1 MQFQTKNTHL
11 FHDTYTEKRHYKMFK
26 SGKHWVVAGIS
37 LLFAGSMM
45 FAAKPDAVHAAT
57 DTSSS
62 AANTQTSQ
70 TTAASAAAQNSDS
83 NAVLL
88 KSSTA
93 VSASADSAADSTAS
107 TADSAA
113 DKQAATD
120 SIGAQTSDAVKSN
133 SVAADSASQ
142 NQSTAAQSDAAT
154 DDAKAS
160 DTSAASSAADQSTNA
175 ASTSATHTTADSSAA
190 TSQSDAAETQSAD
203 SSTSSAAA
211 DSTSTN
217 AASTDTQVTNLGAA
231 TADQLNAAKSAAAAT
246 YASTGQAQQVTAAAG
261 ESASTATIGTSAT
274 KVGYGSGL
282 NTLTIT
288 YNITNAAAGD
298 VYTVTIP
305 KGNAV
310 LQFQSKYDTLPATEG
325 TTTLTTNA
333 DGTSTITDT
342 FKTNVSGTTTL
353 RIFYNLQTNYNG
365 QGTPIDTVGDTKEEV
380 SIAKNGTVVDTA
392 DFTTTVQP
400 SAKPGDVTQVQ
411 VGAGT
416 GTTVVPDT
424 EYTYSF
430 TVNEVNG
437 VLDNLNYPSGRVN
450 SAVNYG
456 TTITIPVPTGFTLDE
471 AATMSVNAFSDATT
485 ITQAAGA
492 GGDITITVPKGSG
505 AQGWQ
510 SGSSTTGYK
519 LIGTFADTQTASAQ
533 TLTASGVATMVQKWD
548 DAGTNTYTISN
559 ATPWSVTLA
568 GTDDTNVTTAAASIT
583 LRGNSSSQPTQLVLS
598 DDVSYQY
605 LLTAAFQYQGAAT
618 DGASITLT
626 IPDGF
631 NATAVQ
637 VPETASS
644 DTTYLPD
651 TTSYAYTMTLA
662 DGSTESGTVA
672 AGSTVT
678 STNGAIRSITFAPN
692 ELSGWSTTGT
702 PNLTNTLNI
711 SSTTNKTVDGS
722 FFEVIG
728 TLSSTYDDG
737 SAVKNGDAFTAT
749 ATITTPDTDPVTQ
762 SVTQTVTTPVSVATA
777 YVYQG
782 NENAGEE
789 GGYFAL
795 LGSTSIANMTTSKI
809 YEPILYYVLPSAV
822 TVESVTGTQDA
833 KVTQDLSD
841 DGRIIVTIDYTGTG
855 ESVDMSTGT
864 GDNNV
869 VKVINNADAM
879 SGEYPYDLYIYSPTT
894 QLAQTTLVTDASLT
908 GGHADAVQMK
918 LGGGNWNWTILQAT
932 TTSQFTQAQGDD
944 AAPVQNATADKNSTA
959 QLSFDA
965 NIVNTAGDAGSA
977 ALVVNLP
984 ETGDDRGSQYT
995 FDLTGPVTLPATFTT
1010 TSGKTVA
1017 LSGTVLYSTT
1027 RNALATSS
1035 TVADLTGY
1043 VTADQITDWSTVRSI
1058 LIKLD
1063 SLPAQVSTGR
1073 IVFNGTVEDMVDQGQ
1088 KTGKLE
1094 TGLYLGSAKVAVD
1107 SAADAATLEITG
1119 SSTIKARAHYVDDDG
1134 NDQYIDFTDLDQTL
1148 LDNTDTVPAL
1158 SSFVLTADDN
1168 DQIPDGYSLVSTTP
1182 TYVDSKTDGAPAA
1195 GTTVTNADDGDYA
1208 QFELV
1213 ASSVTLKVNYID
1225 EDTDKVVTV
1234 PTSTSTNITGAPGT
1248 TGTYTVVVPA
1258 GYTLAAGQSATPTYT
1273 LAADSNKYSLD
1284 IKLNRV
1290 LDYATTTTTRTI
1302 NYVYADGTTA
1312 APSVTQTVNWN
1323 TTTDAVSGETVYTAQ
1338 DAYYEQTSPTIAGYT
1353 ASQATVAQVA
1363 VGPTTTAPTNAA
1375 NVTVT
1380 YTADTQNATVNFET
1394 TDGTSLGSVAISGPS
1409 GSDVLASSYQ
1419 TELAALEAKN
1429 YTVQTNG
1436 ATGAKFDSDDTT
1448 PQTFTIV
1455 MTAPVTIDVTY
1466 VDDADNGKV
1475 VTVPDTTASS
1485 ITGAQDSTGTYTAV
1499 VPSNYELAKGQDATV
1514 AYTLSVGAEGITIHL
1529 THAVAHTTT
1538 TTTRTINYAIADGG
1552 TTAPAAQTQTL
1563 TWNVSTDQVTGATV
1577 ATPVGDYAAVVSP
1590 TVAGYTPDQA
1600 TVASAQPAATTVTPA
1615 NADAVTVTYTAD
1627 TQNATINFVTTDGTK
1642 LASVD
1647 VSGASGSE
1655 IPANSYQSELDKLTA
1670 ANYTVQTNNAAGAKF
1685 DTDSTQAQ
1693 SFDIVMNA
1701 PVTLNVSY
1709 IDDTDGS
1716 AVAVPSTTATTVS
1729 GALGST
1735 GTYTAVVPANY
1746 ALANGQAATVDYTL
1760 ISDATGIVIH
1770 LTHQV
1775 AHSTTTTTRTIN
1787 YVVTG
1792 GGAAAPASVTQ
1803 KLSWNVSTD
1812 LVTGAT
1818 VATPQGDYA
1827 AVVSPTV
1834 SGYTPDQATVAA
1846 ATPSATTAAPQN
1858 AADTTVTYSADT
1870 QNATI
1875 NFVTTDGTSLGST
1888 TVSGPSGSTIA
1899 ASSYEATLTA
1909 LENQGYTVQSDGAV
1923 GAKFDDDSA
1932 QDQSFTVVLL
1942 APTSTDNGGG
1952 TTGSNGGTTTGNNGG
1967 STTGDNGGSTTGNN
1981 GGSTTGTL
1989 PDTDGGGTSTG
2000 DNGGSSTE
2008 NNGGTATDN
2017 NGSGETTGDD
2027 GDQPHVLPDTYGDGT
2042 TSGSHAGSTTAA
2054 TQTGTVTASNAS
2066 QQLPATGGTGNAATA
2081 IQQAAA
2087 KQNVLP
2093 QTGDDNGNALAVLG
2107 VGLAGLLS
2115 MFGLARKRK
2124 HEDD

>member
-45 FAAKPDAVHAAT
+45 FAAKPDAAHAAT

-93 VSASADSAADSTAS
+93 VSASTDSVAASTVSNADST
-107 TADSAA
+107 A

-120 SIGAQTSDAVKSN
+120 SASAQTSDAAKSDN
-133 SVAADSASQ
+133 AATDTTSQ
-142 NQSTAAQSDAAT
+142 NQSTAVQSDAAA

-175 ASTSATHTTADSSAA
+175 ASTSAAQTTADSSAA

-231 TADQLNAAKSAAAAT
+231 TADQLNAAKTTAAAT
-246 YASTGQAQQVTAAAG
+246 YASTGQAQQVTAASSQ
-261 ESASTATIGTSAT
+261 SASTATIGTSAT

-282 NTLTIT
+282 DTLTIT
-288 YNITNAAAGD
+288 YNITSATAGD

-310 LQFQSKYDTLPATEG
+310 LQFQSNYDTLNAAQG

-342 FKTNVSGTTTL
+342 FKTDVSGTTTL

-365 QGTPIDTVGDTKEEV
+365 QPTPIDTVGDTKEEV

-400 SAKPGDVTQVQ
+400 SATPGDVTQVQ

-430 TVNEVNG
+430 TVNEANG
-437 VLDNLNYPSGRVN
+437 VFDNNYVSGRVN

-485 ITQAAGA
+485 ITQANGA

-505 AQGWQ
+505 AQNWQ
-510 SGSSTTGYK
+510 NGASTTGYK

-548 DAGTNTYTISN
+548 DAGTNTYTVSN

-568 GTDDTNVTTAAASIT
+568 GSDDTTVKTASSSIT
-583 LRGNSSSQPTQLVLS
+583 LRGNSSAQPTQLVLS

-605 LLTAAFQYQGAAT
+605 LLTAGFQYQGTAT

-631 NATAVQ
+631 NATAVD
-637 VPETASS
+637 VPATASS
-644 DTTYLPD
+644 ATTYLPD
-651 TTSYAYTMTLA
+651 TTSYAYTMMLA
-662 DGSTESGTVA
+662 DGSTEAGTVA
-672 AGSTVT
+672 AGGTVT

-692 ELSGWSTTGT
+692 ELSGWSTTGN
-702 PNLTNTLNI
+702 PNTTGALNV
-711 SSTTNKTVDGS
+711 TGEDKKTVDGS
-722 FFEVIG
+722 FFEVVG
-728 TLSSTYDDG
+728 TLSSTYDNG
-737 SAVKNGDAFTAT
+737 VAVKIGDSLKAS
-749 ATITTPDTDPVTQ
+749 ATITVPGTEDATQ
-762 SVTQTVTTPVSVATA
+762 SITQTITSPVSVTTA
-777 YVYQG
+777 YVDQQ
-782 NENAGEE
+782 NENAGET
-789 GGYFAL
+789 GGVFAL
-795 LGSTSIANMTTSKI
+795 LGSAIVQDMTTTKI
-809 YEPILYYVLPSAV
+809 YEPILYYVLPSVV
-822 TVESVTGTQDA
+822 TVKSITGTQKA
-833 KVTQDLSD
+833 NVSQTVLSD
-841 DGRIIVTIDYTGTG
+841 GRLLITIDYTGTG

-864 GDNNV
+864 YDNNAV
-869 VKVINNADAM
+869 WVTNNADAL
-879 SGEYPYDLYIYSPTT
+879 SGDYPYDLYIYSPTT
-894 QLAQTTLVTDASLT
+894 QLAQTTVVKDTTLT
-908 GGHADAVQMK
+908 GGHADAVKMK
-918 LGGGNWNWTILQAT
+918 LTKGDWNWTILQAT

-984 ETGDDRGSQYT
+984 ETGDKRGSQYT
-995 FDLTGPVTLPATFTT
+995 FDLTGPVTLPDTFTT

-1017 LSGTVLYSTT
+1017 LSGTVLYSTS
-1027 RNALATSS
+1027 RNALAASS
-1035 TVADLTGY
+1035 TAADLTGY

-1088 KTGKLE
+1088 TTGKLE

-1119 SSTIKARAHYVDDDG
+1119 SSTIKARAHYIDDDG
-1134 NDQYIDFTDLDQTL
+1134 NDQYIYFTDLDQTL
-1148 LDNTDTVPAL
+1148 LDNTDKVPEPTTLVL
-1158 SSFVLTADDN
+1158 SADDTK
-1168 DQIPDGYSLVSTTP
+1168 QIPKGYSLVSAP
-1182 TYVDSKTDGAPAA
+1182 PIYVDSQGHAVSITGQ
-1195 GTTVTNADDGDYA
+1195 TITNDDDGDYA

-1213 ASSVTLKVNYID
+1213 ADEVTLKFEYVD
-1225 EDTDKVVTV
+1225 EDTGTVVPIDPSKASV
-1234 PTSTSTNITGAPGT
+1234 SGAPGDEIT
-1248 TGTYTVVVPA
+1248 YNVTLPTGYEL
-1258 GYTLAAGQSATPTYT
+1258 GKNQSATLTYT
-1273 LAADSNKYSLD
+1273 LTSQSNKDTMVVHLSRIVD
-1284 IKLNRV
+1284 HGT
-1290 LDYATTTTTRTI
+1290 ATTTRTI

-1338 DAYYEQTSPTIAGYT
+1338 VAYYEQTSPTIAGYT

-1363 VGPTTTAPTNAA
+1363 VGPTTTEPTNAA

-1394 TDGTSLGSVAISGPS
+1394 TDGTSLGNVAISGPS
-1409 GSDVLASSYQ
+1409 GSDVPASSYQ

-1466 VDDADNGKV
+1466 VDDADNGKA

-1514 AYTLSVGAEGITIHL
+1514 AYTLSSGADGITIHL

-1563 TWNVSTDQVTGATV
+1563 TWNVSTDQVTGVTV

-1600 TVASAQPAATTVTPA
+1600 TVGDVQPAATTAAPV

-1627 TQNATINFVTTDGTK
+1627 TQSATINFVTTDGK
-1642 LASVD
+1642 
-1647 VSGASGSE
+1647 
-1655 IPANSYQSELDKLTA
+1655 
-1670 ANYTVQTNNAAGAKF
+1670 
-1685 DTDSTQAQ
+1685 
-1693 SFDIVMNA
+1693 
-1701 PVTLNVSY
+1701 
-1709 IDDTDGS
+1709 
-1716 AVAVPSTTATTVS
+1716 
-1729 GALGST
+1729 
-1735 GTYTAVVPANY
+1735 
-1746 ALANGQAATVDYTL
+1746 
-1760 ISDATGIVIH
+1760 
-1770 LTHQV
+1770 
-1775 AHSTTTTTRTIN
+1775 
-1787 YVVTG
+1787 
-1792 GGAAAPASVTQ
+1792 
-1803 KLSWNVSTD
+1803 
-1812 LVTGAT
+1812 
-1818 VATPQGDYA
+1818 
-1827 AVVSPTV
+1827 
-1834 SGYTPDQATVAA
+1834 
-1846 ATPSATTAAPQN
+1846 
-1858 AADTTVTYSADT
+1858 
-1870 QNATI
+1870 
-1875 NFVTTDGTSLGST
+1875 SLGST

-1899 ASSYEATLTA
+1899 ANSYEAALTA
-1909 LENQGYTVQSDGAV
+1909 LEDQGYTVQSDGAV
-1923 GAKFDDDSA
+1923 GAKFDDDST
-1932 QDQSFTVVLL
+1932 QNQSFTVVLL

-1952 TTGSNGGTTTGNNGG
+1952 STTGDDGGSTTGNNGG
-1967 STTGDNGGSTTGNN
+1967 STTGNDGGTTTGDNGGSTTGNN

-1989 PDTDGGGTSTG
+1989 PDTDGGGTTTG
-2000 DNGGSSTE
+2000 D
-2008 NNGGTATDN
+2008 NGGTATDN
-2017 NGSGETTGDD
+2017 NGSSDTTGDD
-2027 GDQPHVLPDTYGDGT
+2027 GAQPHGLPDTYGDGT
-2042 TSGSHAGSTTAA
+2042 TSGSLAGSTATA
-2054 TQTGTVTASNAS
+2054 TQTGTATASNAS
-2066 QQLPATGGTGNAATA
+2066 QQLPATGGTGNAASA

-2093 QTGDDNGNALAVLG
+2093 QTGDDNGNALAVIG

>member
-70 TTAASAAAQNSDS
+70 TTAASSAAQNSDN

-93 VSASADSAADSTAS
+93 VSASADGAADSTAS
-107 TADSAA
+107 TANSAA

-120 SIGAQTSDAVKSN
+120 STGAQTSDAAKSN
-133 SVAADSASQ
+133 TAAADLTSQ

-175 ASTSATHTTADSSAA
+175 ASTSAAQATADSSAA
-190 TSQSDAAETQSAD
+190 TSQSDATETQSAD
-203 SSTSSAAA
+203 SSTSSVAAE
-211 DSTSTN
+211 STSTN

-231 TADQLNAAKSAAAAT
+231 TADQLNAAKTAAAAT
-246 YASTGQAQQVTAAAG
+246 YVSTGQAQQVTAAAG
-261 ESASTATIGTSAT
+261 ESASTATIGVSAT
-274 KVGYGSGL
+274 KVGYGYTTKDENGNL
-282 NTLTIT
+282 QQVFTIT
-288 YNITNAAAGD
+288 YNITNAVAGD

-305 KGNAV
+305 KDNGV
-310 LQFQSKYDTLPATEG
+310 LEFQGKYGTLPSAQG
-325 TTTLTTNA
+325 TTTLTKNA
-333 DGTSTITDT
+333 DGTSTVTDT
-342 FKTNVSGTTTL
+342 FKEDVAGTTNLTIQYHL
-353 RIFYNLQTNYNG
+353 RTNYNA
-365 QGTPIDTVGDTKEEV
+365 QVTPLNTIGDMNEEV
-380 SIAKNGTVVDTA
+380 WIAKNGTVVDTA
-392 DFTTTVQP
+392 SFETSVKP
-400 SAKPGDVTQVQ
+400 SATPSAVTQVQ
-411 VGAGT
+411 VGNGT
-416 GTTVVPDT
+416 GTTVVPGS
-424 EYTYSF
+424 EYIYNF
-430 TVNEVNG
+430 AVKEVSG
-437 VLDNLNYPSGRVN
+437 VLDSAEYPSTLVN
-450 SAVNYG
+450 AAVNYG
-456 TTITIPVPTGFTLDE
+456 TTITIPVPAGFTLDE
-471 AATMSVNAFSDATT
+471 AATMSINSFDTGDTTT
-485 ITQAAGA
+485 ITQVGGA
-492 GGDITITVPKGSG
+492 GGDITIIVPKGDG
-505 AQGWQ
+505 NQG
-510 SGSSTTGYK
+510 SEGSSKTSGYK
-519 LIGTFADTQTASAQ
+519 LVGTFADTQTASAQ

-548 DAGTNTYTISN
+548 DDGTNTYTVSN
-559 ATPWSVTLA
+559 DTPWSVTLA
-568 GTDDTNVTTAAASIT
+568 GSDDTSVKTASSSIT
-583 LRGNSSSQPTQLVLS
+583 LRGNSSAQPTQLVLS

-644 DTTYLPD
+644 ATTYLPD
-651 TTSYAYTMTLA
+651 TTSYTYTMILA

-833 KVTQDLSD
+833 KVTQDPSD

-879 SGEYPYDLYIYSPTT
+879 SGEYPYDLYIYSPNT
-894 QLAQTTLVTDASLT
+894 QLAQTTLVKDASLT
-908 GGHADAVQMK
+908 GGHADAVQMM
-918 LGGGNWNWTILQAT
+918 LGGGNWKWTILQAT

-984 ETGDDRGSQYT
+984 ETGDKRGSQYT
-995 FDLTGPVTLPATFTT
+995 FDLTGPVTLPDTFTT
-1010 TSGKTVA
+1010 TSGKTAV
-1017 LSGTVLYSTT
+1017 LSGTVLYSTS
-1027 RNALATSS
+1027 RNDLVASS
-1035 TVADLTGY
+1035 TAADLTGY

-1107 SAADAATLEITG
+1107 SATDAATLEITG

-1148 LDNTDTVPAL
+1148 LDNTDTVPEL
-1158 SSFVLTADDN
+1158 RSFVLSVAGTAD
-1168 DQIPDGYSLVSTTP
+1168 IPTGYSLVSTPP
-1182 TYVDSKTDGAPAA
+1182 TYVDSKNDGAPVA
-1195 GTTVTNADDGDYA
+1195 GATVTNADDGDYV
-1208 QFELV
+1208 QFELE
-1213 ASSVTLKVNYID
+1213 ASSVTLEVHYVD
-1225 EDTDKVVTV
+1225 DTGATV
-1234 PTSTSTNITGAPGT
+1234 KIPGSAQSKITGKPGT
-1248 TGTYTVVVPA
+1248 TGKYTVVVPA
-1258 GYTLAAGQSATPTYT
+1258 GYMLAKDQSATPTYT
-1273 LAADSNKYSLD
+1273 LAVDSNKYTLD
-1284 IKLNRV
+1284 IKLNRTV
-1290 LDYATTTTTRTI
+1290 DYGTTSTTRII
-1302 NYVYADGTTA
+1302 NYVYADGSLA
-1312 APSVTQTVNWN
+1312 APTVTQTVDWN
-1323 TTTDAVSGETVYTAQ
+1323 TMTVKVSGETYYTAQ

-1394 TDGTSLGSVAISGPS
+1394 SDGASLASVAISGPS

-1466 VDDADNGKV
+1466 VDDADNGKT
-1475 VTVPDTTASS
+1475 VTVPDTTASI

-1514 AYTLSVGAEGITIHL
+1514 AYTLSAGAKGITIHL

-1538 TTTRTINYAIADGG
+1538 TTTRTINYVIADGG
-1552 TTAPAAQTQTL
+1552 TTAPADQTQTL

-1600 TVASAQPAATTVTPA
+1600 TVAGVQPAATTAAPV

-1627 TQNATINFVTTDGTK
+1627 TQSATINFVTTEGK
-1642 LASVD
+1642 
-1647 VSGASGSE
+1647 
-1655 IPANSYQSELDKLTA
+1655 
-1670 ANYTVQTNNAAGAKF
+1670 
-1685 DTDSTQAQ
+1685 
-1693 SFDIVMNA
+1693 
-1701 PVTLNVSY
+1701 
-1709 IDDTDGS
+1709 
-1716 AVAVPSTTATTVS
+1716 
-1729 GALGST
+1729 
-1735 GTYTAVVPANY
+1735 
-1746 ALANGQAATVDYTL
+1746 
-1760 ISDATGIVIH
+1760 
-1770 LTHQV
+1770 
-1775 AHSTTTTTRTIN
+1775 
-1787 YVVTG
+1787 
-1792 GGAAAPASVTQ
+1792 
-1803 KLSWNVSTD
+1803 
-1812 LVTGAT
+1812 
-1818 VATPQGDYA
+1818 
-1827 AVVSPTV
+1827 
-1834 SGYTPDQATVAA
+1834 
-1846 ATPSATTAAPQN
+1846 
-1858 AADTTVTYSADT
+1858 
-1870 QNATI
+1870 
-1875 NFVTTDGTSLGST
+1875 SLGST

-1909 LENQGYTVQSDGAV
+1909 LEDQGYTVQSDGAV
-1923 GAKFDDDSA
+1923 GAKFDDDST
-1932 QDQSFTVVLL
+1932 QNQSFTVVLL

-1952 TTGSNGGTTTGNNGG
+1952 STTGNNGG
-1967 STTGDNGGSTTGNN
+1967 STTGNNGGTTTGDDGGSTTGNNGGSTTGNNGGATTGDNGGSTTGNN
-1981 GGSTTGTL
+1981 GGTTTGTL

-2000 DNGGSSTE
+2000 DNGGSSAE
-2008 NNGGTATDN
+2008 NNGGTPTDN
-2017 NGSGETTGDD
+2017 NDGSDTTGDD

-2054 TQTGTVTASNAS
+2054 TQTGTATASNAS
-2066 QQLPATGGTGNAATA
+2066 QQLPATGGTGNAASA

-2093 QTGDDNGNALAVLG
+2093 QTGDDNGNMLAILG
-2107 VGLAGLLS
+2107 VGLAGVLS